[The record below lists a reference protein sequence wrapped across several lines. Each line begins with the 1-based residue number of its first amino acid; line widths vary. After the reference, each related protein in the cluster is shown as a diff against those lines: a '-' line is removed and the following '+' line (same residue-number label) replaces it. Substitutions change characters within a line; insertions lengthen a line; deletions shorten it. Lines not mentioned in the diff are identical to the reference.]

1 MLSCGILGFGEME
14 YANFGSGAVTYTGQ
28 FLNGFRH
35 GEGRALF
42 HNSNEEYEGTWVCDE
57 PTDLRVFQ
65 HNGPLSAD
73 VKDICDD
80 DLIAVFSMP
89 LVDRDSAPERTTL
102 ARSGSQGSDNRTQ
115 SSGEQTNKA
124 TNTGQQGGVISDVV
138 QVSIVPTDQDE
149 ADQMTNCLDVASIA
163 PQADQEEVERIT
175 KYLTS
180 SVNQSMTGSV
190 LTFIS
195 TESSSSTK
203 RSKSPR
209 PVQIRRTGRRR
220 SFKSAELEGGLDMSL
235 KSMTMV
241 DFGDKPPDVHH
252 YANGD
257 VFHGHLDHDNLR
269 QGSGIYTEHRMGS
282 TYEGD
287 WKNSMRHGVGLLTLS
302 SGVEYCG
309 EFYDDSIHGEG
320 VITLID
326 DSVYTGGF
334 RFGLFHGIGT
344 LEDESSQRVYVG
356 SFEGGLR
363 HGHGR
368 ETFSDG
374 SVYIGEYQKGKR
386 HGTGVLND
394 SNGKE
399 LYRGEWHEDLK
410 QGKGQ
415 LFHHKHQRSSWG
427 GSYEGDFHG
436 GKFCGMGCYSYTDGT
451 SIEGQWVDGVPRDG
465 DWTIDYPDGSKY
477 YGFATFT
484 PEDSQT
490 SESSVSSA
498 EGCLRVPLPH
508 GFGTLTY
515 TSGQRYV
522 GSFSYGEYQK

>member
-1 MLSCGILGFGEME
+1 ME

-35 GEGRALF
+35 GEGRAFF
-42 HNSNEEYEGTWVCDE
+42 HNLDEEYEGTWVCDE
-57 PTDLRVFQ
+57 PTDLKVFQ
-65 HNGPLSAD
+65 HNGPLLAD
-73 VKDICDD
+73 VKDSSED
-80 DLIAVFSMP
+80 DLIAVYSMP

-102 ARSGSQGSDNRTQ
+102 ARSGSQGSGNITQ
-115 SSGEQTNKA
+115 SSGEETNKVA
-124 TNTGQQGGVISDVV
+124 NNKQQDDVISDVI

-149 ADQMTNCLDVASIA
+149 EDQVNNCLDVVSVV
-163 PQADQEEVERIT
+163 PQADQEEVEQIT
-175 KYLTS
+175 NYLTTS
-180 SVNQSMTGSV
+180 SINQSLTGSI

-195 TESSSSTK
+195 TEDTEDSTAVSSTK
-203 RSKSPR
+203 RPKSPR
-209 PVQIRRTGRRR
+209 PVQPRRKGMRR
-220 SFKSAELEGGLDMSL
+220 SFKSVELEGGLDTSL
-235 KSMTMV
+235 KSMPMV
-241 DFGDKPPDVHH
+241 DFGDNSPEVHH

-257 VFHGHLDHDNLR
+257 VFQGRLDHNNLR

-309 EFYDDSIHGEG
+309 EFHEDSIHGEG

-334 RFGLFHGIGT
+334 RFGLFHGLGT
-344 LEDESSQRVYVG
+344 LEDESSQRLYVG
-356 SFEGGLR
+356 SFENGLR
-363 HGHGR
+363 HGHGQ

-374 SVYIGEYQKGKR
+374 SVYIGAYQNGKR

-394 SNGKE
+394 SKGNE
-399 LYRGEWHEDLK
+399 LYRGDWHEDLK
-410 QGKGQ
+410 QGKGH
-415 LFHHKHQRSSWG
+415 LFCHKYQKSSWG
-427 GSYEGDFHG
+427 GSYQGDFHG

-465 DWTIDYPDGSKY
+465 DWTIEYPDGSKY

-490 SESSVSSA
+490 SESSISSA
-498 EGCLRVPLPH
+498 EDCLRVPLPH

-522 GSFSYGEYQK
+522 GSFSYGEYQE